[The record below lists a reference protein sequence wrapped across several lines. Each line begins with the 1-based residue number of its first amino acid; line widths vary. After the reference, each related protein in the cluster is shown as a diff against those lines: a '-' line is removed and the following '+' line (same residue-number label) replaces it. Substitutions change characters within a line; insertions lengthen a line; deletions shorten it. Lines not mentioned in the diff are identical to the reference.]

1 MHCNGF
7 PMSELKKCTITAQA
21 FPDISNLYNGDLAR
35 AFGGAASSSQVGDL
49 VRATLQQLD
58 RAVSVT
64 TKEEWFPGILEILKF
79 WVYTEYKMVIWK
91 VKICKKIRIALL
103 WINFLLWV

>member
-1 MHCNGF
+1 VPALAPQKTGEQNYHGF
-7 PMSELKKCTITAQA
+7 GLNSWQSGPQA

-64 TKEEWFPGILEILKF
+64 TKEE
-79 WVYTEYKMVIWK
+79 
-91 VKICKKIRIALL
+91 
-103 WINFLLWV
+103 

>member
-1 MHCNGF
+1 MCSLQRLSESVL
-7 PMSELKKCTITAQA
+7 MSELKNCTITAQA

-64 TKEEWFPGILEILKF
+64 TKEE
-79 WVYTEYKMVIWK
+79 
-91 VKICKKIRIALL
+91 
-103 WINFLLWV
+103 